1 MNNYRVITDFT
12 TEDVIAIKRIERKAY
27 ENNRGLMQLQDCET
41 DEDIKDY
48 CETDD
53 VTCLMGDN
61 FYLMVGEHDDHYEV
75 VDLAKESGL
84 VNIHKVVAFLQSMDK
99 DKPFTFDAR
108 ENTSYKIIKA
118 LSKAGRCEIEK
129 DTTYTWCGETFH
141 DIKAYFGKEKQRT
154 NEAER
159 EDDYEREE

>member
-48 CETDD
+48 CETDN

-61 FYLMVGEHDDHYEV
+61 FYLMIGEHDDHYEV
-75 VDLAKESGL
+75 VDLAKEAGF
-84 VNIHKVVAFLQSMDK
+84 VNIHKIVEFLQDIG

-108 ENTSYKIIKA
+108 ESTSYRIIQALAKA
-118 LSKAGRCEIEK
+118 KRCEIIQ
-129 DTTYTWCGETFH
+129 DTSYEWCGEVFH
-141 DIKAYFGKEKQRT
+141 DIRASFSR
-154 NEAER
+154 ER
-159 EDDYEREE
+159 LLTREEQEQEYEREV